1 LCLASQKPSEWQFF
15 VPAGTDLGVKLL
27 IQSHH
32 IFFMSQEHHFDEED
46 LVDLY
51 FVETAPSKKMYNK
64 V

>member
-1 LCLASQKPSEWQFF
+1 
-15 VPAGTDLGVKLL
+15 
-27 IQSHH
+27 
-32 IFFMSQEHHFDEED
+32 MSQEHHFDEED